1 MLLKLFFITAV
12 LAIVPAITWADQDN
26 TVQDRSA
33 EILETIEAID
43 DIKPSQW
50 GIRNGCISVNKI
62 RNIRFLDD
70 QLAVV
75 YLRGKKGLLLRL
87 RKECRGIKDQ
97 NFSYEVR
104 GGQLCPRFDRFI
116 LAKSGI
122 PCEIE
127 TIQPYVK
134 LPIE

>member
-1 MLLKLFFITAV
+1 MKLKYFFIAALLT
-12 LAIVPAITWADQDN
+12 LFSTISFADQDN

-33 EILETIEAID
+33 EILENIQAID
-43 DIKPSQW
+43 DIEPSQW
-50 GIRNGCISVNKI
+50 GIRNGCIYVDKI

-75 YLRGKKGLLLRL
+75 YLRGKKRLLLRL
-87 RKECRGIKDQ
+87 SKECRGIKDQ
-97 NFSYEVR
+97 GFSYEVR
-104 GGQLCPRFDRFI
+104 GGQLCPRFDRFTP
-116 LAKSGI
+116 AKNGI

-127 TIQPYVK
+127 SIEPYVK